1 MKNKT
6 LKFILI
12 SILGLSIVACDDML
26 SDNLVVLDS
35 VTSANYSIDTG
46 EVTFSENESV
56 NLQSVIDDI
65 DGDVKNVDFF
75 NITMFVSNIYNS
87 SPQTSITGELTSRIS
102 GSSDTRTL
110 VNFTDISFDEFLSER
125 SIFSD
130 ELPGIT
136 HNPDGI
142 QALIGYYNRKPAPVV
157 NFTVNG
163 TINRAGGEDNVKFDF
178 VVKLYTQISTDP

>member
-1 MKNKT
+1 MKNRT
-6 LKFILI
+6 LNFILI
-12 SILGLSIVACDDML
+12 WILGLSIVACDDML
-26 SDNLVVLDS
+26 SENLVIIDS
-35 VTSANYSIDTG
+35 VTSAKYSIDTG
-46 EVTFSENESV
+46 EVAFSESESV

-65 DGDVKNVDFF
+65 DGDVENVDFF
-75 NITMFVSNIYNS
+75 NITMFVSDIYNN
-87 SPQTSITGELTSRIS
+87 SPQTSISGQLTSRVS
-102 GSSDTRTL
+102 GSSDAHPL
-110 VNFTDISFDEFLSER
+110 VNFSDISFDEFLSER

-136 HNPDGI
+136 YNPDGI

-178 VVKLYTQISTDP
+178 VVKLYTQVSTDP